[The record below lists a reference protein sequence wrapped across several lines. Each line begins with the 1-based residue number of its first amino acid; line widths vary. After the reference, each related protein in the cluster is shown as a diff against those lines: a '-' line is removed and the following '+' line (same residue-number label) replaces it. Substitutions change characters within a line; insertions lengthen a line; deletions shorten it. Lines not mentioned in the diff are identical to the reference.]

1 MERRLHYDVREA
13 PLTEDALAALLA
25 LSRDWEA
32 EGSCT
37 GYRAN
42 VAEDLAG
49 CRVFLAEA
57 DGRVLGYLFGRHCPA
72 SRETS
77 VMPEGTPCFEVEELY
92 VRPECRSRGVG
103 AALFRHAET
112 AVRGEDAFIVLSTA
126 TKNRRAILHFYIDE
140 LGMDFWSARLY
151 KPL

>member
-1 MERRLHYDVREA
+1 MHYDVREA

-57 DGRVLGYLFGRHCPA
+57 EGRVLGYLFGRHCPA

-77 VMPEGTPCFEVEELY
+77 VMPEGTQMMMRGLKNWKPMTLWMNSLSM
-92 VRPECRSRGVG
+92 RSV
-103 AALFRHAET
+103 T
-112 AVRGEDAFIVLSTA
+112 S
-126 TKNRRAILHFYIDE
+126 
-140 LGMDFWSARLY
+140 
-151 KPL
+151 